1 MVAIAE
7 PGIYRGTLRHR
18 RFRPHAHEFRYPVF
32 LAMLDIDRLPETMAR
47 SAFSSYNHFNWAS
60 FEERDHFGDPHVAL
74 RQRLEEAAKTEGVSL
89 PTGRVMLLT
98 NLRYLG
104 YCFNPISFFYFLD
117 EQGNVPV
124 VLAEV
129 NSTFGEHKNYWL
141 WSGNRLGEI
150 GMRFSCAKE
159 MHVSPFMPMELAY
172 VWRFNE
178 PGERLNVHMALRD
191 EAAAGAKVFDATMR
205 LERAPVTGA
214 RLALTLLRFPLMTA
228 QVMLAIH
235 WQALKLWLKRVP
247 VHTHPEKLKA
257 LRAAKEAT

>member
-1 MVAIAE
+1 VVAIAE

-60 FEERDHFGDPHVAL
+60 FEEKDHFGDPHVAL
-74 RQRLEEAAKTEGVSL
+74 RQRLEEAARTEGVSL

-141 WSGNRLGEI
+141 WSGNRLGES
-150 GMRFSCAKE
+150 GMQFSCAKE
-159 MHVSPFMPMELAY
+159 MHVSPFMPMELGYEFALTA
-172 VWRFNE
+172 
-178 PGERLNVHMALRD
+178 PGKTLTAHMETVD
-191 EAAAGAKVFDATMR
+191 GGAPLFDATLT
-205 LERAPVTGA
+205 LERRPWTGGE
-214 RLALTLLRFPLMTA
+214 LLRALLGHPAMTA
-228 QVMLAIH
+228 KVVFAIH
-235 WQALKLWLKRVP
+235 WEALRLWLKKVP
-247 VHTHPEKLKA
+247 VFTHPD
-257 LRAAKEAT
+257 RKEQTP